1 MNSLPTDDDLTV
13 IQARGQ
19 RPQVGTTAVVTQA
32 TGTGAT
38 AAGTL
43 DFTAPTKAATA
54 TEVFAA
60 TAQVAPA
67 RATDTTR
74 TDESQNALPAG
85 ACLAEFEITGVL
97 GIGGFGIVYTAR
109 DHSLQRQVALK
120 EYMPSSLAARGE
132 HSQVLVRSERHRETF
147 ELGLR
152 SFVNEA
158 RLLAQFDHPS
168 LVKVY
173 RFWEANGTAYMVMP
187 LYQGVTLKKR
197 LQELPAPPDEA
208 WLLGLLAPLTEA
220 LAVIHHANCFHRDIA
235 PDNIILLSGSERP
248 LLLDFGAARRVISDV
263 TQALTVIL
271 KPGFAP
277 VEQYAEVP
285 EMKQG
290 AWTDIY
296 ALAATVHHAIT
307 GRTPAAAVGRLMKDS
322 FTPLSSA
329 AAGRYSPGF
338 LLALD
343 NALKVRPEDR
353 TPSVEV
359 FRAELGLPP
368 LETAEP
374 LTAMGARPGS
384 TQRMTHSSP
393 LHKATPNAGA
403 ALPSGT
409 TVPGAGGTGRQK
421 GMWMAAAAVFLLC
434 GAGLALWLRPAAPTL
449 PTATANAPSPAAAP
463 VLAAPATP
471 AVATPPPTQGFEI
484 RNEFDRVLAGQTDGF
499 KVQAS
504 PEKQLLRIGSDKLA
518 FKVTSARDG
527 YVQVLVLGPTGTLM
541 LLFPNAQASDNR
553 IKAGQTLTLPQAGWP
568 LEASEPAG
576 IEDFLVIVSEQP
588 RDYSEL
594 SKDREYIFL
603 KLPTGQRGAEATRT
617 WTRSTPLLLG
627 GLKQC
632 PSADCEAYGAASFS
646 VNITH

>member
-1 MNSLPTDDDLTV
+1 MAATPPPASEDAANCPFPPMNSPPTDDDLTV
-13 IQARGQ
+13 IQARGPVQ
-19 RPQVGTTAVVTQA
+19 Q
-32 TGTGAT
+32 
-38 AAGTL
+38 
-43 DFTAPTKAATA
+43 DS
-54 TEVFAA
+54 
-60 TAQVAPA
+60 A
-67 RATDTTR
+67 RAFVDQHPT
-74 TDESQNALPAG
+74 ALPAG
-85 ACLAEFEITGVL
+85 ASVAEFEVTGVL

-132 HSQVLVRSERHRETF
+132 HRQVRVRSEKDRETF

-187 LYQGVTLKKR
+187 LYQGVTLKSR
-197 LQELPAPPDEA
+197 LQALPAPPDEV
-208 WLLGLLAPLTEA
+208 WLLALLAPLTEA
-220 LAVIHHANCFHRDIA
+220 LAVIHRANCFHRDIA

-248 LLLDFGAARRVISDV
+248 LLLDFGAARRVIGDV

-307 GRTPAAAVGRLMKDS
+307 GRTPSASVGRLMKDN
-322 FTPLSSA
+322 FTPLSST

-368 LETAEP
+368 LEAAELDPGTTALEGATRSAPSSTAIHGSRTAPPP
-374 LTAMGARPGS
+374 LVQDPAPAPGS
-384 TQRMTHSSP
+384 AGRRKGSWVAA
-393 LHKATPNAGA
+393 ATALVLAGVGLA
-403 ALPSGT
+403 VWLPPSVPATSQAPALSM
-409 TVPGAGGTGRQK
+409 PGA
-421 GMWMAAAAVFLLC
+421 
-434 GAGLALWLRPAAPTL
+434 PP
-449 PTATANAPSPAAAP
+449 APSTPAAA
-463 VLAAPATP
+463 LAAPLP
-471 AVATPPPTQGFEI
+471 VARGFEV
-484 RNEFDRVLAGQTDGF
+484 REQFDRVLAGQADGF

-504 PEKQLLRIGSDKLA
+504 PDRHTLRIGRDKLG
-518 FKVTSARDG
+518 FRITSARDG
-527 YVQVLVLGPTGTLM
+527 YVHVLVLGPSGSLV
-541 LLFPNAQASDNR
+541 LLFPNAQAGDNR

-576 IEDFLVIVSEQP
+576 VEDFLVIVSDQP
-588 RDYSEL
+588 RDYGEL
-594 SKDREYIFL
+594 SRERDSIFL
-603 KLPTGQRGAEATRT
+603 KLPTGQRGAELAGG
-617 WTRSTPLLLG
+617 WSRSTPLLLG

-632 PSADCEAYGAASFS
+632 PSALCESYGAASFS